1 MTFEYEFRLAAP
13 IDRVYELLSDVR
25 LLNTLTPSW
34 FDLRVGDEA
43 VSELRVGSEIDYR
56 LKWRN
61 LSRRWRSR
69 IVEWCPSERFT
80 YRQEIG
86 PFRHF
91 VHEHLFFAEGE
102 GTRVVDRVDYSAP
115 GGGLVER
122 LLVEPDLRRIFEYRV
137 AAAER
142 ELRAD

>member
-1 MTFEYEFRLAAP
+1 VTFEYEFRLDAP
-13 IDRVYELLSDVR
+13 IDRVYDLLSDVR
-25 LLNTLTPSW
+25 LLNALTPSW
-34 FDLRVGDEA
+34 FDLRVVDKG
-43 VSELRVGSEIDYR
+43 VPELRVGSEVDYR
-56 LKWRN
+56 LKWRS
-61 LSRRWRSR
+61 LPRRWRSR

-80 YRQEIG
+80 YRQEVG

-91 VHEHLFFAEGE
+91 VHEHLFYAEGE

-115 GGGLVER
+115 GGGLVGR

-142 ELRAD
+142 TLTVD